1 MASPSRSGGTMHA
14 AITSPFKFLM
24 GSTHSAPDMSVNTLV
39 DRFTTLEVKD
49 RDEESARRTVRRL
62 EAALRRAEMARE
74 EAETEATSLRDDLR
88 EQRDMAEERLREKTE
103 LRQRLDE
110 YEVCV
115 PLLVCMIQNTR
126 LTQPAQTEKVRKGQR
141 TLQAAKDKT
150 RRATTQDAKRIHGTR
165 KTTLET
171 ATTTTRRSRLGEE
184 TTRRFKRL
192 DCLFGNRP
200 YCCSAGC

>member
-110 YEVCV
+110 YEVCIS
-115 PLLVCMIQNTR
+115 LLIYITQNTR
-126 LTQPAQTEKVRKGQR
+126 LIQHAKIEKVRKGQR
-141 TLQAAKDKT
+141 ALQAAKDKT
-150 RRATTQDAKRIHGTR
+150 RRPTTQDAKGIHGTR

-200 YCCSAGC
+200 YCCSSGC

>member
-1 MASPSRSGGTMHA
+1 MASPSRSGGTMHVA
-14 AITSPFKFLM
+14 VTSPFKFLM

-49 RDEESARRTVRRL
+49 RDEDSARRTVRRL

-110 YEVCV
+110 YEVCGLL
-115 PLLVCMIQNTR
+115 PLIQSPST
-126 LTQPAQTEKVRKGQR
+126 
-141 TLQAAKDKT
+141 
-150 RRATTQDAKRIHGTR
+150 
-165 KTTLET
+165 
-171 ATTTTRRSRLGEE
+171 
-184 TTRRFKRL
+184 
-192 DCLFGNRP
+192 
-200 YCCSAGC
+200 